1 MRTMSLPDDDD
12 LEPASPAP
20 VRPAFRAS
28 AHAPVD
34 QDNVIDLAAVHPERL
49 QDDYVNAGPM
59 LARWGGKLADALRE
73 AGMAEVARKQGEAK
87 LALRVRHDL
96 SNRVEGGKP
105 LRVTEAMI
113 EQTMVGE
120 GTYSKQ
126 WEALQLREIEAEAN
140 LARVKTEV
148 EALRVK
154 ANMTIQLGSDVR
166 KERGLTDMRLLD
178 PSAAA
183 ADTARQLGR
192 HNT

>member
-1 MRTMSLPDDDD
+1 
-12 LEPASPAP
+12 
-20 VRPAFRAS
+20 
-28 AHAPVD
+28 
-34 QDNVIDLAAVHPERL
+34 VIDLAAVHPERL

-96 SNRVEGGKP
+96 SNRVEAGKP

-113 EQTMVGE
+113 EATMMGE
-120 GTYSKQ
+120 GPYAADWQKM
-126 WEALQLREIEAEAN
+126 QLREIEAQAN

-154 ANMTIQLGSDVR
+154 ANMTIQLGSDYR
-166 KERGLTDMRLLD
+166 KERGLTDVRLLD

-183 ADTARQLGR
+183 AEMAKQLGR
-192 HNT
+192 HT